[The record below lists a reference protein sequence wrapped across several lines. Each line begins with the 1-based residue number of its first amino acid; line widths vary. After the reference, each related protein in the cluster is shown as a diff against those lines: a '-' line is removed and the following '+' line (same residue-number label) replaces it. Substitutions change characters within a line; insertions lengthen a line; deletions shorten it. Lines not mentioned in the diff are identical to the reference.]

1 MEAFEGNLGRLGSLK
16 PLGITIKDFNNKTIV
31 IKDVVNKQLRVLD
44 NRLLLQRPRNYYYSI
59 TSKHLRGF
67 K

>member
-16 PLGITIKDFNNKTIV
+16 PLGITIKDSNNKTIV

-44 NRLLLQRPRNYYYSI
+44 SRHLLQRPRNYYYSI

>member
-16 PLGITIKDFNNKTIV
+16 PLGITIKDFNKTIV

-44 NRLLLQRPRNYYYSI
+44 NRHLLQRLRNYYYSI

>member
-16 PLGITIKDFNNKTIV
+16 PLGITIKGFNKTIV

-44 NRLLLQRPRNYYYSI
+44 NRLLLQRLRNYYYSI

>member
-31 IKDVVNKQLRVLD
+31 IKNVVNKQLRVLD
-44 NRLLLQRPRNYYYSI
+44 SRLLLQRLRN
-59 TSKHLRGF
+59 
-67 K
+67 

>member
-1 MEAFEGNLGRLGSLK
+1 MEAFEGNLGRLGVLK
-16 PLGITIKDFNNKTIV
+16 PLGSIIKVFNKTIV

-44 NRLLLQRPRNYYYSI
+44 SRHLLQRLRNYYYSI